1 MAGSI
6 IDERLRVVSEFREDE
21 RPGIVE
27 VFTAKLDRRLTRWD
41 ADKIDMELSV
51 KERDTNSQKVVLEC
65 WIAGEPRFVATS
77 GETDLAAGLRD
88 VRDDLHR
95 QIDDH
100 VNKQTQ
106 RGRRG

>member
-6 IDERLRVVSEFREDE
+6 IDERLRVVSEFRDDE
-21 RPGIVE
+21 RPRIVDTL
-27 VFTAKLDRRLTRWD
+27 TAKLDRRLTRWD
-41 ADKIDMELSV
+41 AEQIDMELSV

-77 GETDLAAGLRD
+77 QETDLTAALHD

-106 RGRRG
+106 RGRR